1 MIRLMSPC
9 TSGVISRPGKL
20 ERIFIGRCWRKAGNP
35 ECISALTERAA
46 ARIAG
51 SFGHSSK
58 VGKDSARY
66 SQIARLSHT
75 VNSPCFKAG
84 KRPEGEYFSTVSRLA
99 G

>member
-1 MIRLMSPC
+1 MIRLMSAC

-20 ERIFIGRCWRKAGNP
+20 DRMFIGRCWRIAWNP
-35 ECISALTERAA
+35 ECISALTARAA

-51 SFGHSSK
+51 SFGQKSK
-58 VGKDSARY
+58 VGNDSARY

-75 VNSPCFKAG
+75 VSSPCFNAG
-84 KRPEGEYFSTVSRLA
+84 SRPDGEYFSTVSRLV